1 MTWLPLFL
9 ILTLLMHEM
18 GHLVAAKVLGLPT
31 RGLRFAMRPIP
42 HLYVSVSYYRL
53 TLHRRVIFLLSGSA
67 LVVVMLI
74 AFATLGRP
82 YRDAHLA
89 LSIQTIV
96 DTNPF
101 FSDYVVAIM
110 SCLYRREFSQTEDS
124 EIVLREL
131 KERYFFSPVWYIHFV
146 AWGCVIALLLSE
158 VFFNQHSQPS

>member
-1 MTWLPLFL
+1 MTWLPLL
-9 ILTLLMHEM
+9 LVLTLLMHEM
-18 GHLVAAKVLGLPT
+18 GHLVAAKVLRLPT

-53 TLHRRVIFLLSGSA
+53 TLRRQVLFLLSGSV

-74 AFATLGRP
+74 AFATLGHP
-82 YRDAHLA
+82 YRDVHLA

-101 FSDYVVAIM
+101 FSDYVVSIM
-110 SCLYRREFSQTEDS
+110 SCLYRREFSQTGANEV
-124 EIVLREL
+124 VLREL

-146 AWGCVIALLLSE
+146 TWGVVIALLISG
-158 VFFNQHSQPS
+158 VFL